1 MIGRVAT
8 ARRWTAS
15 ARAGKMPAMERLAR
29 ASQVRNP
36 SFAVLPWMAA
46 VVVLLTAVLAGW
58 TIHREFAFRRAETAS
73 RLEAVAELRAT
84 QVGEWVQR
92 QMALAAF
99 MRDSAT
105 MADLFA
111 RWQDHADA
119 EAGRQ
124 LLGRAVAM
132 RGGNDADTT
141 LLFDTDAN
149 LLLREHPQVAAKS
162 PELHAALLDAVATGR
177 PRHTG
182 VYRSADASM
191 PLRMDVVVPL
201 ARHGASVQGLVVY
214 RIDARRSL
222 FPLLA
227 TWPVP
232 SASAESML
240 WERQGNRVQAVSD
253 ARHLPDTARQ
263 LSESL
268 GDSQLPIAHAFR
280 DAPSARALRGV
291 DYRGE
296 HVMAVV
302 RPVDGTGW
310 WMVSKVDLDEVDA
323 PSWRVAVA
331 TAIGA
336 VLLLLAVG
344 LGATLWRQRQQ
355 AHLERLEHA
364 SQRDRLRA
372 IGLLEALSDG
382 ASDIIFA
389 KDLEGRYVFCNRA
402 ASEMVGMTP
411 EQMLG
416 RRNHDIFDKEV
427 ADRLE
432 ANDRMAMA
440 SPVPVAI
447 EEVIN
452 TRGGERLGVGTK
464 GPMFDA
470 DGRLS
475 GMFGVM
481 RDVTEARRAERALR
495 DSEAHYRSV
504 VSVLTEGIVVID
516 AKGEVISCNPAAE
529 RIVGSTSVDWAGRTV
544 VAPGWVTVHD
554 DGTPMPTEET
564 PPGRVLASGKPLHD
578 VLQRTLSP
586 EGEPSV
592 FEVSS
597 VPVIRPDSNE
607 LMAVVTSFT
616 NVTRRKQLEDELER
630 HRHGL
635 ERLVADRTAAL
646 SIANETLALARDE
659 AESATRAKTEFLANM
674 SHEIRTPMNA
684 IIGLTRLISR
694 DTRDTVQLDRLGKVG
709 DAAQHLLRL
718 ISDILDL
725 SKIEAGKFRLE
736 DEAFDTAPMLS
747 RVLDMV
753 AVRARDKGLA
763 LTRDTDRLPARLRG
777 DVTRLSQVLI
787 NLLSNAVTFTEHGW
801 VRLGAEVVAE
811 RAGQLLVRFE
821 VQDTGPG
828 IAPARQAELFQAF
841 EQADNSISRTQG
853 GSGLGLA
860 LTRQLAISM
869 GGEAGVVSSPGAGST
884 FWVTALLGAVAETA
898 EAVAPTTPVDD
909 APAVE
914 EALRTSHAGRRVL
927 LAEDNPVNR
936 DVAEEL
942 LRSAGLVVES
952 AWDGARA
959 VELAVSRPYDLV
971 LMDIQMPVIDG
982 LEATRAIRE
991 RLGPSLPIV
1000 AMTANAF
1007 AEDRLAC
1014 LEAGMNDHV
1023 AKPVDPSVMYATLL
1037 RWLPPAGEARSPGP
1051 SDATPVPAAPLSEE
1065 LSELMD
1071 RLSRVEGLDLD
1082 AALRSVGGRM
1092 PVLVRVLRRFVA
1104 TYRAGLPTL
1113 LDVSGDEHDGILR
1126 WRTACH
1132 SIRGALNTIGA
1143 AALVAQVMALE
1154 RDLGE
1159 LGSRAGFTAKGR
1171 QVHEGLLALVG
1182 RLSAELGG

>member
-1 MIGRVAT
+1 
-8 ARRWTAS
+8 
-15 ARAGKMPAMERLAR
+15 
-29 ASQVRNP
+29 Q
-36 SFAVLPWMAA
+36 
-46 VVVLLTAVLAGW
+46 
-58 TIHREFAFRRAETAS
+58 
-73 RLEAVAELRAT
+73 
-84 QVGEWVQR
+84 
-92 QMALAAF
+92 
-99 MRDSAT
+99 
-105 MADLFA
+105 
-111 RWQDHADA
+111 
-119 EAGRQ
+119 
-124 LLGRAVAM
+124 
-132 RGGNDADTT
+132 
-141 LLFDTDAN
+141 
-149 LLLREHPQVAAKS
+149 
-162 PELHAALLDAVATGR
+162 
-177 PRHTG
+177 
-182 VYRSADASM
+182 
-191 PLRMDVVVPL
+191 
-201 ARHGASVQGLVVY
+201 
-214 RIDARRSL
+214 
-222 FPLLA
+222 
-227 TWPVP
+227 
-232 SASAESML
+232 
-240 WERQGNRVQAVSD
+240 
-253 ARHLPDTARQ
+253 
-263 LSESL
+263 
-268 GDSQLPIAHAFR
+268 
-280 DAPSARALRGV
+280 GV

-296 HVMAVV
+296 SVMAVV
-302 RPVDGTGW
+302 RPVGGTGW

-336 VLLLLAVG
+336 VLLLLAIG

-355 AHLERLEHA
+355 ADLEKREHA

-372 IGLLEALSDG
+372 IGLLEALSEG

-402 ASEMVGMTP
+402 ASEMAGMTP

-416 RRNHDIFDKEV
+416 RRNHEIFERDV
-427 ADRLE
+427 ADRLQ
-432 ANDRMAMA
+432 ANDRIAMA
-440 SPVPVAI
+440 SPIPVAF
-447 EEVIN
+447 EEVID
-452 TRGGERLGVGTK
+452 TPQGERLGVGTK

-470 DGRLS
+470 EGRLT

-516 AKGEVISCNPAAE
+516 AKGNVISCNPAAE

-544 VAPGWVTVHD
+544 VAPGWVPVKD
-554 DGTPMPTEET
+554 DGTPMRTEDT

-597 VPVIRPDSNE
+597 VPVIQPDSNE
-607 LMAVVTSFT
+607 LIAVVTSFT
-616 NVTRRKQLEDELER
+616 NVTKRKQLEAELER

-635 ERLVADRTAAL
+635 ERIVADRTAAL
-646 SIANETLALARDE
+646 SVANETLALARDE
-659 AESATRAKTEFLANM
+659 AESATRAKSAFLANM

-725 SKIEAGKFRLE
+725 SKIEAGKFRLDDAE
-736 DEAFDTAPMLS
+736 FETAPMVS
-747 RVLDMV
+747 RALDMV
-753 AVRARDKGLA
+753 AGRARDKGLA

-777 DVTRLSQVLI
+777 DATRLSQVLI

-801 VRLGAEVVAE
+801 VRLGADVVAE
-811 RAGQLLVRFE
+811 RSGQFLVRFE

-828 IAPARQAELFQAF
+828 IGEARQAELFQPF
-841 EQADNSISRTQG
+841 EQADNSISRPHG

-884 FWVTALLGAVAETA
+884 FWVTALLGAVAETTGPT
-898 EAVAPTTPVDD
+898 VPTTTVDD
-909 APAVE
+909 TPAVE
-914 EALRTSHAGRRVL
+914 EALRTRHAGRRVL

-942 LRSAGLVVES
+942 LRMAGLVVES
-952 AWDGARA
+952 APDGARA
-959 VELAVSRPYDLV
+959 VELAVSHPYDLV
-971 LMDIQMPVIDG
+971 LMDMQMPVIDG

-1014 LEAGMNDHV
+1014 LDAGMNDHV

-1037 RWLPPAGEARSPGP
+1037 RWLPPAGEVRPAPGVAP
-1051 SDATPVPAAPLSEE
+1051 AQVPAAPLSDE
-1065 LSELMD
+1065 LSALKD
-1071 RLSRVEGLDLD
+1071 RLAAIDGLDLD
-1082 AALRSVGGRM
+1082 AALRSVGGRV
-1092 PVLVRVLRRFVA
+1092 PLLVRALRRFVA
-1104 TYRAGLPTL
+1104 TYRGGLPML
-1113 LDVSGDEHDGILR
+1113 LDASGDEHDGILR

-1143 AALVAQVMALE
+1143 TALVAQVMALE
-1154 RDLGE
+1154 RELGE

-1171 QVHEGLLALVG
+1171 QVHEGLLGLVG
-1182 RLSAELGG
+1182 RLSAELGS